1 VNVEH
6 GISAV
11 GKRVSIRAHFERFPA
26 TIKGAFVLRAADR
39 DPHLVQILSAMIV
52 ELGSRDRQPIGL
64 APMTLD
70 VAPTLDLFVPF
81 EFAVTDLGPGWYGL
95 ECELIVDG
103 DPTVVRPGD
112 RFPVPWPRATVRR
125 GAVAVGKAVEAS
137 GAKVRL
143 EQIDCAGDSIRVG
156 YSAPRAA
163 TLKLSADGATMTVI
177 DEEYDEEAGRGRVTA
192 YPLLKTQSRLSIEV
206 RGAPAAVEIRL
217 P

>member
-26 TIKGAFVLRAADR
+26 SVKGAFVLRAADR
-39 DPHLVQILSAMIV
+39 DPHLVQIRSAMIA
-52 ELGSRDRQPIGL
+52 ELGGRHRQPIGL
-64 APMTLD
+64 VPMTLD

-81 EFAVTDLGPGWYGL
+81 EFPVTELAPGWYGL
-95 ECELIVDG
+95 ECELTVDG
-103 DPTVVRPGD
+103 DATVARPGS
-112 RFPVPWPRATVRR
+112 RFPVPWPRASVRR
-125 GAVAVGKAVEAS
+125 GPVAVGKAVEAG

-143 EQIDCAGDSIRVG
+143 EQIDCAGDSIKVG
-156 YSAPRAA
+156 YSAPERA
-163 TLKLSADGATMTVI
+163 TLELSADGVTVTVI
-177 DEEYDEEAGRGRVTA
+177 DDEYDQEAGRGRVTA

-206 RGAPAAVEIRL
+206 RGAPATVEVRL